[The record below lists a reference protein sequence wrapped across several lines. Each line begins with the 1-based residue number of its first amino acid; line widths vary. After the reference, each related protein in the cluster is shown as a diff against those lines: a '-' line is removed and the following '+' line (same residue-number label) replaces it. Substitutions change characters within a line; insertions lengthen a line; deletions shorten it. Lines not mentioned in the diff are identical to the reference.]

1 MYVANSLGL
10 LFCTQLINNGHLI
23 QSILRKD
30 PQLIFHQK
38 RDLSYWHGKNVETLM
53 ITILCQSN

>member
-38 RDLSYWHGKNVETLM
+38 RDLSY
-53 ITILCQSN
+53 